1 MDIKIFSGLEGEEVV
16 LSSPSSMLLRWRA
29 EDLLGQVLDHL
40 RAHGPFRFQAVRDAE
55 VVDEDTSL
63 GLLADSSGTVVLN
76 VIKVST
82 MALNLAFWAELVRI
96 RRLKL
101 VAQGH

>member
-1 MDIKIFSGLEGEEVV
+1 MPLK
-16 LSSPSSMLLRWRA
+16 WRA
-29 EDLLGQVLDHL
+29 EDLLGQVLVHL

-101 VAQGH
+101 VAKGH